1 MIIIQKKK
9 FAVSKSALIFVA
21 VFSILVGFIFPADRG
36 ESGEFFTLDLM
47 IKALIISVVGGS
59 IVTIISYWQYK
70 KNNSEKIR

>member
-1 MIIIQKKK
+1 MIIQKKK
-9 FAVSKSALIFVA
+9 FVVSKSALIFVA
-21 VFSILVGFIFPADRG
+21 IFSILVGLIFPADRG

-59 IVTIISYWQYK
+59 IVTIISYLQYK